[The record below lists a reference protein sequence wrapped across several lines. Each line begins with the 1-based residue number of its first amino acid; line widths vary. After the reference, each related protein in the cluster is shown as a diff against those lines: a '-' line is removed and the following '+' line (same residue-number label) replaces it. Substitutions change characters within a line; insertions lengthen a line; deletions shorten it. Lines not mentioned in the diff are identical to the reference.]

1 MDRRERWAE
10 PVEALRA
17 ALDGRQAEMWT
28 ALPGIVQSFDPAAM
42 TVSVQPAV
50 AGRISDEAGKAASVD
65 LPILPD
71 VPVVFPG
78 GGGFALTFPVAAG
91 DECLVVFASRCID
104 AWWQSGGVG
113 EPMEPRMH
121 DLSDGFALV
130 GVRSQPHRLSPAVH
144 TGNTQLRADD
154 GSAYVEITPGGA
166 VTAVGPSSVTVRS
179 GGSITL
185 DAPRIV
191 INGRRDRI
199 EHQPQQPYAP
209 RRQRGDHG
217 RPAMKYRKL
226 TENGDYAFGRGGADM
241 HADTPE
247 AVGQAVLTRLRL
259 FAGEWFVDLKEGTPY
274 VPGVLGKHTQDT
286 YDPVF
291 RERILDTE
299 GVTGIVSYASS
310 FDGETRKLSV
320 RAVIG
325 TVYGETTIQ
334 EVF

>member
-1 MDRRERWAE
+1 
-10 PVEALRA
+10 
-17 ALDGRQAEMWT
+17 
-28 ALPGIVQSFDPAAM
+28 
-42 TVSVQPAV
+42 
-50 AGRISDEAGKAASVD
+50 
-65 LPILPD
+65 
-71 VPVVFPG
+71 
-78 GGGFALTFPVAAG
+78 
-91 DECLVVFASRCID
+91 
-104 AWWQSGGVG
+104 
-113 EPMEPRMH
+113 MH

-191 INGRRDRI
+191 IKGLLSM
-199 EHQPQQPYAP
+199 QSQ
-209 RRQRGDHG
+209 G
-217 RPAMKYRKL
+217 
-226 TENGDYAFGRGGADM
+226 GGATTATLAGSLNATGDVTTSNISLNSHT

>member
-1 MDRRERWAE
+1 MNAWRSGEMLEVPMSEQLARAYEGF
-10 PVEALRA
+10 RA
-17 ALDGRQAEMWT
+17 AGT
-28 ALPGIVQSFDPAAM
+28 A
-42 TVSVQPAV
+42 PAV
-50 AGRISDEAGKAASVD
+50 PRLAATVMLVRSPREVFMLRRAATMAFVPEA
-65 LPILPD
+65 
-71 VPVVFPG
+71 VVFPG

-191 INGRRDRI
+191 IKGLLSM
-199 EHQPQQPYAP
+199 QSQ
-209 RRQRGDHG
+209 G
-217 RPAMKYRKL
+217 
-226 TENGDYAFGRGGADM
+226 GGATT
-241 HADTPE
+241 AT
-247 AVGQAVLTRLRL
+247 L
-259 FAGEWFVDLKEGTPY
+259 AGSLNATGDVTASNISLNSHTHPGDSGGT
-274 VPGVLGKHTQDT
+274 
-286 YDPVF
+286 
-291 RERILDTE
+291 
-299 GVTGIVSYASS
+299 TG
-310 FDGETRKLSV
+310 GP
-320 RAVIG
+320 
-325 TVYGETTIQ
+325 Q
-334 EVF
+334 

>member
-78 GGGFALTFPVAAG
+78 AVLPSPSRWRRGTSALWCSPPAASTRGGSPAAS
-91 DECLVVFASRCID
+91 ASRWSPGCTTSRT
-104 AWWQSGGVG
+104 AS
-113 EPMEPRMH
+113 P
-121 DLSDGFALV
+121 LSACAASRTGCPPPCTR
-130 GVRSQPHRLSPAVH
+130 GTRSSAPT
-144 TGNTQLRADD
+144 TGA
-154 GSAYVEITPGGA
+154 ITPGGA

-191 INGRRDRI
+191 IKGLLSM
-199 EHQPQQPYAP
+199 QSQ
-209 RRQRGDHG
+209 G
-217 RPAMKYRKL
+217 
-226 TENGDYAFGRGGADM
+226 GGATT
-241 HADTPE
+241 AT
-247 AVGQAVLTRLRL
+247 L
-259 FAGEWFVDLKEGTPY
+259 AGSLNATGDVTASNISLNSHTHPGDSGGT
-274 VPGVLGKHTQDT
+274 
-286 YDPVF
+286 
-291 RERILDTE
+291 
-299 GVTGIVSYASS
+299 TG
-310 FDGETRKLSV
+310 GP
-320 RAVIG
+320 
-325 TVYGETTIQ
+325 Q
-334 EVF
+334 

>member
-191 INGRRDRI
+191 IKGLLSM
-199 EHQPQQPYAP
+199 QSQ
-209 RRQRGDHG
+209 G
-217 RPAMKYRKL
+217 
-226 TENGDYAFGRGGADM
+226 GGADM

>member
-91 DECLVVFASRCID
+91 DECLVVFA
-104 AWWQSGGVG
+104 
-113 EPMEPRMH
+113 
-121 DLSDGFALV
+121 
-130 GVRSQPHRLSPAVH
+130 
-144 TGNTQLRADD
+144 
-154 GSAYVEITPGGA
+154 PGGA

-191 INGRRDRI
+191 IKGLLSM
-199 EHQPQQPYAP
+199 QSQ
-209 RRQRGDHG
+209 G
-217 RPAMKYRKL
+217 
-226 TENGDYAFGRGGADM
+226 GGATT
-241 HADTPE
+241 AT
-247 AVGQAVLTRLRL
+247 L
-259 FAGEWFVDLKEGTPY
+259 AGSLNATGDVTASNISLNSHTHPGDSGGT
-274 VPGVLGKHTQDT
+274 
-286 YDPVF
+286 
-291 RERILDTE
+291 
-299 GVTGIVSYASS
+299 TG
-310 FDGETRKLSV
+310 GP
-320 RAVIG
+320 
-325 TVYGETTIQ
+325 Q
-334 EVF
+334 